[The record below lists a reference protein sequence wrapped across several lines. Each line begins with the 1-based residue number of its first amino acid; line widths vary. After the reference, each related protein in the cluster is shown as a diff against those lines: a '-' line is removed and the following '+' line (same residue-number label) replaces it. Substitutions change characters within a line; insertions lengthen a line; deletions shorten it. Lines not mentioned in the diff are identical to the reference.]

1 MRGRA
6 GLGLALV
13 LVAASAGAGCKK
25 KAGKPGPSVSPPAP
39 TMDGPAPTARPGVEQ
54 RCPGELEPMLRKVWS
69 LEDATRIEGA
79 LCASGHFPEP
89 RWAIYAQLRSS
100 SDLTARTSLIDS
112 GSMTAVMT
120 SDRQAA
126 PREPELEGSVLVPTD
141 LDRDGVDELVTIG
154 ADGPE
159 ADAGAATTRFLRVLR
174 VASGYLS
181 GVFDAALPT
190 PAPGCT
196 FSVVHEASGDGLK
209 VPRLGDDGACVIEIF
224 RLVDGKLVKQ

>member
-1 MRGRA
+1 MA
-6 GLGLALV
+6 MAVALTLFV
-13 LVAASAGAGCKK
+13 SASAGCKK
-25 KAGKPGPSVSPPAP
+25 KAGKPGPAVSPPAP
-39 TMDGPAPTARPGVEQ
+39 VMDGPGPSARPGVEQ
-54 RCPGELEPMLRKVWS
+54 RCPAELEPMLRKVWL

-89 RWAIYAQLRSS
+89 RWAIYAQLRST

-112 GSMTAVMT
+112 GTMTSVMT

-181 GVFDAALPT
+181 GVFDVALPA

-196 FSVVHEASGDGLK
+196 FSLVHEASGDGLK

-224 RLVDGKLVKQ
+224 RLLGGKLVKQ